1 MTKPTKPRTEPDG
14 TTAMI
19 VRLLTDYGVVR
30 WRYYA
35 VAYLLM
41 AVAGGC
47 TAASA
52 WFAGSLI
59 NEAYLHQD
67 ISGVVHVAL
76 LSALVFTVRGVAS
89 YGHAVMLSRIA
100 NSIVAENQRR
110 LFAKLLQQNL
120 SYFAEHHSSEFIA
133 RLTTGAGAASQVLN
147 LLINSV
153 GRDLLTLIALLVVM
167 VVQDPVMSV
176 LALVVGPPMV
186 LLMRKLVQ
194 RIRAVA
200 FNRWTGGTRV
210 VETMQESLQGIR
222 IVKAFTLEDTMR
234 ARFDANVAMS
244 NWRTKWPASG
254 SVRHRLWKGS
264 AASPYALG

>member
-1 MTKPTKPRTEPDG
+1 
-14 TTAMI
+14 
-19 VRLLTDYGVVR
+19 
-30 WRYYA
+30 
-35 VAYLLM
+35 
-41 AVAGGC
+41 
-47 TAASA
+47 
-52 WFAGSLI
+52 
-59 NEAYLHQD
+59 
-67 ISGVVHVAL
+67 
-76 LSALVFTVRGVAS
+76 
-89 YGHAVMLSRIA
+89 MLSRIA

-176 LALVVGPPMV
+176 LTLVVGPPMV

-200 FNRWTGGTRV
+200 FNRWTGGTCGRDDAGVIAGHPHRQGVHTRRHDACAFRRQRRRCRTRV
-210 VETMQESLQGIR
+210 EQNGPH
-222 IVKAFTLEDTMR
+222 R
-234 ARFDANVAMS
+234 AACDAAYGGA
-244 NWRTKWPASG
+244 R
-254 SVRHRLWKGS
+254 RHRRVPWDDVRRLS
-264 AASPYALG
+264 RDRYRCHARRIHVVHDRVPARL